1 MSDPRYL
8 DLFDPAGLRARD
20 AARQVLETTRPF
32 RTRPDADLEVLDVGC
47 GYAHTAAALAWTC
60 RQVVGLEP
68 SAILYN
74 AAVEANGT
82 VPNLELRHC
91 GIESLIERDRYDV
104 AVLDNVL
111 EHLPD
116 HRLAL
121 EAIARALRPGGV
133 LYLLVPNRLWPL
145 EPHYRLPFLSYLPLR
160 AANAYLRLTKRGEDF
175 TDASY
180 APTYGGLNRLFRE
193 RPELEHHYVLP
204 ADLSLAEGGGA
215 WHYRV
220 GAQLIRRVPALWRIS
235 KALLVVAVKRGGA
248 AAATA
253 SR

>member
-8 DLFDPAGLRARD
+8 DLFDPAGSRARD

-32 RTRPDADLEVLDVGC
+32 RTRADADLVVLDVGC
-47 GYAHTAAALAWTC
+47 GYAHTAAALAQSC
-60 RQVVGLEP
+60 RTVVGLEP
-68 SAILYN
+68 SGILYA
-74 AAVEANGT
+74 AAVEANGK

-91 GIESLIERDRYDV
+91 GIEALTERDHYDV
-104 AVLDNVL
+104 IVLDNVL

-121 EAIARALRPGGV
+121 ASIARALRPGGV
-133 LYLLVPNRLWPL
+133 LYLLVPNKLWPL

-160 AANAYLRLTKRGEDF
+160 AANVYLRMTRRGVDY

-180 APTYGGLNRLFRE
+180 APTYGGLNRLFAE

-204 ADLSLAEGGGA
+204 ADLSLAEGGSS

-235 KALLVVAVKRGGA
+235 KGFLVVAVKRDGTRA
-248 AAATA
+248 A
-253 SR
+253 